1 MSEKLLELA
10 AQKFGTLTDAE
21 QRFYRGVASG
31 KFPDFSSPVA
41 EENDP
46 ATAANW
52 PASRV
57 LAADRVAW
65 LATDPDAS
73 RLVTHRGIGMKG
85 CRIDGRLDLQAINI
99 VYALYFERCSLPA
112 GINLMAAEIHALN
125 LSGSHA
131 GRITC
136 DGMKVEASVL
146 LRAGFCSTGRVRLI
160 GCRIG
165 GNLDCGGGMF
175 LGQEGEALLVD
186 GAHIE
191 GSVLLN
197 QGFCAQGQVR
207 FLGAQIA
214 GNLSCD
220 LAQFIHPGKDALTA
234 DRLKI
239 DGNVFLNGGMHVDGR
254 VGFPSA
260 LIHGFFVWHGISKPQ
275 DATLDLRSAKIGTLW
290 VGRESWPQ
298 PGNLHLHG
306 LTYDL
311 LDDRHTLDAA
321 TWISF
326 LRLQPHQPFRPQPY
340 EQLAA
345 VLRKD
350 GQDSDAKEVQYAK
363 EVDRGRSGKLAWS
376 QIPWYRIFGPLI
388 GYGYKPWRALWL
400 SVLVVIV
407 GAILFGVGAS
417 QGLMVPAKAEAYIAG
432 ADGKQMVSENYAVL
446 NPLMYSVDVFTPL
459 IDLDQADYWL
469 PGANRG
475 QELGIGP
482 LRTTTGGL
490 LRFYMWIHIIA
501 GWVLSSL
508 LFVGL
513 TGTIPGL

>member
-1 MSEKLLELA
+1 MSERLLELA
-10 AQKFGTLTDAE
+10 AQRFGTLTDAE
-21 QRFYRGVASG
+21 QRLYRGVAEG
-31 KFPDFSSPVA
+31 KFPDFSSPIA

-65 LATDPDAS
+65 LATDHDAS

-85 CRIDGRLDLQAINI
+85 CRIDGRLDLQAVNI
-99 VYALYFERCSLPA
+99 VYAIYFDRCSLTS

-136 DGMKVEASVL
+136 DGMKVEAGVL
-146 LRAGFCSTGRVRLI
+146 LRAGFQSSGRVRLI
-160 GCRIG
+160 GGHVG

-175 LGQEGEALLVD
+175 LGGDGEALLAD
-186 GAHIE
+186 GVKVA

-197 QGFCAQGQVR
+197 QGFCAKGHVR
-207 FLGAQIA
+207 FLGAQIG

-220 LAQFIHPGKDALTA
+220 LAQFIHPGKDALTG
-234 DRLKI
+234 DRIKV
-239 DGNVFLNGGMHVDGR
+239 DGNVFLNEGMHVEGR
-254 VGFPSA
+254 VAFPSA

-275 DATLDLRSAKIGTLW
+275 DATLDLRSARIGTLW

-311 LDDRHTLDAA
+311 LDDRHTLDAP
-321 TWISF
+321 TWITF
-326 LRLQPHQPFRPQPY
+326 LRLQPQRPFRPQPY

-350 GQDSDAKEVQYAK
+350 GLDGDAKKVQYAK
-363 EVDRGRSGKLAWS
+363 ELDRGRSSKLTWS

-388 GYGYKPWRALWL
+388 GYGYKPWRAFWL
-400 SVLVVIV
+400 SVFVVV
-407 GAILFGVGAS
+407 LGCLLFGVGAS
-417 QGLMVPAKAEAYIAG
+417 YGLMVPAKAEAYVTG
-432 ADGKQMVSENYAVL
+432 ADGKQHVSENYAQL
-446 NPLMYSVDVFTPL
+446 NPLMYSLDVFTPL

-469 PGANRG
+469 PSASRG
-475 QELGIGP
+475 QELSLGP
-482 LRTTTGGL
+482 ISTTTGGL
-490 LRFYMWIHIIA
+490 LRGYMWFHIIA